1 MATEIKT
8 LEPVQTLAI
17 TTQPQN
23 YVNAMTQLASSST
36 LLGNLGVKMA
46 QNASQTYQQLRG
58 IEAGKEPSG
67 NLLPPIT
74 DADAAFVKGY
84 SAQAEQT
91 LGLQAQQLLQKGQ
104 LELSKNYQ
112 LSNSSIQSYSKNM
125 QQGLQQIIE
134 QAPYTIKSNL
144 ANQYTAKLE
153 QNVFSLNN
161 QLISQQKRQE
171 KQNSDLYLANQ
182 AKNITDL
189 ALSGRENANKQSR
202 QTYDQTIGYI
212 NAKEKSGLLTPG
224 TAEAKRQELKQLYLS
239 NELSR
244 QAIDASKGKNLE
256 PFLNSLTEVPNE
268 FAGIKVGFTDW
279 SNARNS
285 ALRSVQNYE
294 MFTQREQN
302 LLISEAK
309 VKMENNSFGPTDID
323 ELRSNL
329 DPIRFNDF
337 YSQFL
342 HQQNKTNQAIEQ
354 TNFLAANAQNPIIMS
369 RASNKEINQTFDA
382 LTNSEL
388 QKAQDSGV
396 PISLEEAQFKAQST
410 MAVSSPSYTN
420 QLATQLSN
428 PNPSIAINAAQT
440 IQRLYD
446 TNQGEK
452 LSPELRSSDSRLA
465 HLQHAITELLPF
477 AESEQQAVEMAR
489 GMIYQTKEEMQF
501 AQSEAQKWSNKHSS
515 ANQLQ
520 TFARSF
526 VNLPRSVAIPNQGAF
541 NISVANAYKDAL
553 VYFKGNS
560 ELAKSFVQKGVNQNY
575 GATNVNGRPE
585 FIYMP
590 IEKVLNKD
598 ERAIPLIQD
607 DVYEQVKMH
616 VDNMKTVYDMKG
628 STLDFYYEL
637 PERIDYNKFSQ
648 AKLNKSAD
656 SSELQKKYLSGEPIK
671 IFKVLK
677 RTGEKIP
684 YTIEVK
690 PSPFI
695 SLTNP
700 GDPTLGGYDINLR
713 NESGGLEQMN
723 GTFGNSY
730 TSPNYR
736 PNINKINERYGSV
749 SVFEGEDFQSAINR
763 FLSQKTGTMRLLESG
778 KMFR

>member
-1 MATEIKT
+1 MATEI
-8 LEPVQTLAI
+8 QTLQSQTPLSL

-23 YVNAMTQLASSST
+23 WVNAMTQLASSST
-36 LLGNLGVKMA
+36 LLGDIGVKMA

-58 IEAGKEPSG
+58 IEAGKQPSG

-74 DADAAFVKGY
+74 EADKAFVEGY

-104 LELSKNYQ
+104 LDLNRSYQ
-112 LSNSSIQSYSKNM
+112 LSNGSIQSYSKNM

-134 QAPYTIKSNL
+134 QAPYTIRSKL

-153 QNVFSLNN
+153 QNVYGLNN
-161 QLISQQKRQE
+161 QLIAQQKRQE
-171 KQNSDLYLANQ
+171 KENSDLYLANQ

-189 ALSGRENANKQSR
+189 ALSGRENANIQSK
-202 QTYDQTIGYI
+202 QTYDETIGYI
-212 NAKEKSGLLTPG
+212 NSKEKSGLISTG
-224 TAEAKRQELKQLYLS
+224 AAEAKRQELKQLYLS

-244 QAIDASKGKNLE
+244 QAIDASKGKKLE
-256 PFLNSLTEVPNE
+256 PFLNSLTEVPKE
-268 FAGIKVGFTDW
+268 FAGLKVGFSDW
-279 SNARNS
+279 SNARNA

-309 VKMENNSFGPTDID
+309 VKMENNTFGATDID
-323 ELRSNL
+323 DLRANL

-354 TNFLAANAQNPIIMS
+354 TNFLTANAQNPIIMS

-382 LTNSEL
+382 LTNSEM
-388 QKAQDSGV
+388 QRAQDLGK
-396 PISLEEAQFKAQST
+396 PISLEEAQFKAQSI
-410 MAVSSPSYTN
+410 MAVSSPVYAK
-420 QLATQLSN
+420 QLATQLSG
-428 PNPSIAINAAQT
+428 PNPASAVQAAQT
-440 IQRLYD
+440 IQRFYD
-446 TNQGEK
+446 TNQGQK
-452 LSPELRSSDSRLA
+452 LPPDLRSSDSRSA

-477 AESEQQAVEMAR
+477 AQSDQQAVEMAR
-489 GMIYQTKEEMQF
+489 GMVYQTKEELQF
-501 AQSEAQKWSNKHSS
+501 AQSESQKWSNKHSS

-520 TFARSF
+520 SFARGF
-526 VNLPRSVAIPNQGAF
+526 VNLPRNVSIPNQGAF

-553 VYFKGNS
+553 VYFKGDQ
-560 ELAKSFVQKGVNQNY
+560 ELAKSFVQKGINQNY
-575 GATNVNGRPE
+575 GTTKVNGRDE
-585 FIYMP
+585 FVYMP

-598 ERAIPLIQD
+598 EKSIPLIQD
-607 DVYEQVKMH
+607 DIYEQVKMH
-616 VDNMKTVYDMKG
+616 VDNMKAVFDMKG

-637 PERIDYNKFSQ
+637 PERINYDKF
-648 AKLNKSAD
+648 AETKVKNTPD
-656 SSELQKKYLSGEPIK
+656 STNLQKQYLSGEPIT
-671 IFKVLK
+671 IYKVLK

-736 PNINKINERYGSV
+736 PNINKINERYASV
-749 SVFEGEDFQSAINR
+749 SAFSEEDFQLAIDR

-778 KMFR
+778 RMFR

>member
-1 MATEIKT
+1 MATEI
-8 LEPVQTLAI
+8 QTLQSQTPLSL

-23 YVNAMTQLASSST
+23 WVNAMTQLASSST
-36 LLGNLGVKMA
+36 LLGDIGVKMA

-58 IEAGKEPSG
+58 IEAGKQPSG

-74 DADAAFVKGY
+74 EADKAFVEGY

-104 LELSKNYQ
+104 LDLNRSYQ
-112 LSNSSIQSYSKNM
+112 LSNGSIQSYSKNM

-134 QAPYTIKSNL
+134 QAPYTIRSKL

-153 QNVFSLNN
+153 QNVYSLNN
-161 QLISQQKRQE
+161 QLIGQQKRQE
-171 KQNSDLYLANQ
+171 KENSDLYLANQ

-189 ALSGRENANKQSR
+189 ALSGRENANVQSK
-202 QTYDQTIGYI
+202 QTYDETIGYI
-212 NAKEKSGLLTPG
+212 NSKEKSGLISSG
-224 TAEAKRQELKQLYLS
+224 AAEAKRQELKQLYLS

-244 QAIDASKGKNLE
+244 QAIDASKGKKLE
-256 PFLNSLTEVPNE
+256 PFLNSLTEVPQE
-268 FAGIKVGFTDW
+268 FAGLKVGFSDW
-279 SNARNS
+279 SNARNA

-302 LLISEAK
+302 LLISEAR
-309 VKMENNSFGPTDID
+309 VKMENNTFGATDID
-323 ELRSNL
+323 DLRANL

-354 TNFLAANAQNPIIMS
+354 TNFLTANAQNPIIMS
-369 RASNKEINQTFDA
+369 RASNEEVNQTFDA
-382 LTNSEL
+382 LTNSEM
-388 QKAQDSGV
+388 QRAQDLGK
-396 PISLEEAQFKAQST
+396 PISLEEAQFKAQSI
-410 MAVSSPSYTN
+410 MAVSSPVYAK
-420 QLATQLSN
+420 QLATQLSG
-428 PNPSIAINAAQT
+428 PNPTTAVQAAQT

-446 TNQGEK
+446 INQGQK
-452 LSPELRSSDSRLA
+452 LPPDLRSSDSRSA

-477 AESEQQAVEMAR
+477 AQSDQQAVEMAR
-489 GMIYQTKEEMQF
+489 GMVYQTKEELQF

-520 TFARSF
+520 SFAKSF
-526 VNLPRSVAIPNQGAF
+526 VNLPRNVSIPNQGAF

-553 VYFKGNS
+553 VYFKGDQ
-560 ELAKSFVQKGVNQNY
+560 ELAKSFVQKGIKQNY
-575 GATNVNGRPE
+575 GTTKVNGRDE
-585 FIYMP
+585 FVYMP

-598 ERAIPLIQD
+598 EKAIPLIQD
-607 DVYEQVKMH
+607 DIYEQVKIH
-616 VDNMKTVYDMKG
+616 VDNMKAVFDMKG

-637 PERIDYNKFSQ
+637 PERINYDKFAQ
-648 AKLNKSAD
+648 AKVSNEPD
-656 SSELQKKYLSGEPIK
+656 STNLQKQYLSGEPIT
-671 IFKVLK
+671 IYKVLK

-736 PNINKINERYGSV
+736 PNINKINERYASV
-749 SVFEGEDFQSAINR
+749 SAFSKEDFPLAIDR

-778 KMFR
+778 RMFR